1 MQKLP
6 QDRSSIKEML
16 ESPWFEMTEEEI
28 EDQLLEVQNGNV
40 KQPKVVTLKKE
51 EETKSQP
58 KSKSSKNV
66 LVAKSKP
73 RINLDVSPFQKRSP
87 YKRQSPRAN
96 N

>member
-1 MQKLP
+1 
-6 QDRSSIKEML
+6 ML

-58 KSKSSKNV
+58 KSKSSKTV
-66 LVAKSKP
+66 LPKSKP
-73 RINLDVSPFQKRSP
+73 RTNSDASPFLRRSP
-87 YKRQSPRAN
+87 LKR
-96 N
+96 